1 MAEAFFRR
9 RFLGGMTRNS
19 PGAEIDSPVHA
30 RTESLHVYTYCT
42 MMTTQRHHRRVNRET
57 REHFYRR
64 RRQSV
69 PAAREFTRAALAD
82 WGIGGA
88 QADDIALCVT
98 ELVTNALLHGVP
110 PGRGFRLCLRY
121 DAEGEGVL
129 RVEVHDSGG
138 GVPEVV
144 CPEDESGRGLLLV
157 AALCDAWGVTERDP
171 GKVVWCQWTVE
182 GAVTTP
188 GRRRPTTASR

>member
-1 MAEAFFRR
+1 M
-9 RFLGGMTRNS
+9 N
-19 PGAEIDSPVHA
+19 
-30 RTESLHVYTYCT
+30 
-42 MMTTQRHHRRVNRET
+42 QET

-82 WGIGGA
+82 WGIGGG

-110 PGRGFRLCLRY
+110 PGRGFQLYLRY

-138 GVPEVV
+138 GVPEVE
-144 CPEDESGRGLLLV
+144 CPEGVGPGDESGRGLLIV
-157 AALCDAWGVTERDP
+157 AALCDVWGVGERDP

-188 GRRRPTTASR
+188 GRRRPTSASR